1 MSTLCTHDV
10 AKCVYVCVCVSVSKM
25 SLLFH
30 LVIFVLLFSLAM
42 HLYSLL
48 CNRHNQN
55 SGTVINL
62 VIRYV
67 H

>member
-1 MSTLCTHDV
+1 
-10 AKCVYVCVCVSVSKM
+10 VCVCVCVSKM

-30 LVIFVLLFSLAM
+30 LIIFVLLFSLAM